1 MWKIGKTRRGILR
14 AQSNLASFLPF
25 GRALYREQAIA
36 VFRLAAALSFVV
48 VFPLVKPQAGYHQL
62 ALSLILFG
70 YAVASVV
77 ILARVFVSSTMTA
90 SFLIFVHASDL
101 FWPSLICF
109 FTGCARSPFLLL
121 FFFALLATPFRKKWL
136 ETLLIAVCSIL
147 IVLSECLF
155 AALPGFSDLHLIKAP
170 ILWGP
175 FAVKASIF
183 LVLGGF
189 LSYSAFWTERE
200 QLAYATRSILRR
212 LRSGAGI
219 QANLREVLP
228 AVLDVFEARSV
239 ILVLRNSST
248 WRVFQWGANSEGQE
262 SRFPGS
268 IPPAGHDERHLWT
281 LPPAVWSIACSKK
294 RSRYRFLALDRQGAR
309 TPFDSAAINL
319 DGIAGQGFRSL
330 LVTNLQ
336 FGSEWT
342 GQLFLVDAPCAA
354 GEEACLHLLQQLAD
368 EVGPAAY
375 SFYLWQH
382 TSARVRSI
390 ERQHLARDLHD
401 GVVQSLIATEMQL
414 DLLRRQ
420 STQPGARGFSPEVLI
435 GAQNVLR
442 TEVIRLRQQIEQL
455 RSSTIAGPLLPRLA
469 EMMEN
474 FRHETGITTVFS
486 CDVREESVPS
496 RVSTEVLHIVEEA
509 LSNIRRHSG
518 ARKVD
523 VRLSSHENTW
533 EILVQDDGC
542 GFDFSGRLSL
552 AQLEATQQG
561 PRAIRERVHSANGDL
576 TLESYPNQGA
586 VLKIRLASDT

>member
-1 MWKIGKTRRGILR
+1 MWGAETKRALR

-36 VFRLAAALSFVV
+36 VCRLAAALCFVI
-48 VFPLVKPQAGYHQL
+48 VFPLIESLAGSHQL

-70 YAVASVV
+70 YAMVSVG
-77 ILARVFVSSTMTA
+77 ILARVFVSSAMTA
-90 SFLIFVHASDL
+90 PFLIFIHSSDL
-101 FWPSLICF
+101 IWPALICL

-121 FFFALLATPFRKKWL
+121 FIFALLATPYRKKWL
-136 ETLLIAVCSIL
+136 ETLLAAVFIVL
-147 IVLSECLF
+147 IVLLECF
-155 AALPGFSDLHLIKAP
+155 VTVLPAFSWLHLAKGP
-170 ILWGP
+170 VSWGP
-175 FAVKASIF
+175 FAVKVAIF
-183 LVLGGF
+183 LILGGF
-189 LSYSAFWTERE
+189 LSYSAFWAERE

-228 AVLDVFEARSV
+228 AVRDVFEARKV
-239 ILVLRNSST
+239 VLVLRNSST
-248 WRVFQWGANSEGQE
+248 WRVFQWGASADGQGPE
-262 SRFPGS
+262 FPQN
-268 IPPAGHDERHLWT
+268 IPRTEVDERYFWA
-281 LPPAVWSIACSKK
+281 LPADVWSIACARKGP
-294 RSRYRFLALDRQGAR
+294 RLDLLALDRQGCR
-309 TPFDSAAINL
+309 VPLDPAALSLN
-319 DGIAGQGFRSL
+319 GFAAEPFRSL

-342 GQLFLVDAPCAA
+342 GQLFLADAPCAA
-354 GEEACLHLLQQLAD
+354 GQEACLHLLQQLAD

-420 STQPGARGFSPEVLI
+420 SAQPGARGFSPEILL

-442 TEVIRLRQQIEQL
+442 NEVVKLRQQIEQL
-455 RSSTIAGPLLPRLA
+455 RSNTIAGPLLPRLA
-469 EMMEN
+469 EMIEL
-474 FRHETGITTVFS
+474 FRRETGITTVFS
-486 CDVREESVPS
+486 CNVREESVPG
-496 RVSTEVLHIVEEA
+496 RISTEVLHIVQEA

-518 ARKVD
+518 ARKVE
-523 VRLSSHENTW
+523 VRLSSHDSTW
-533 EILVQDDGC
+533 EIMVQDDGC

-552 AQLEATQQG
+552 AQLEASQKG
-561 PRAIRERVHSANGDL
+561 PRAIRERVHSANGEL
-576 TLESYPNQGA
+576 TLESHPNQGA
-586 VLKIRLASDT
+586 VLKIRLASNN